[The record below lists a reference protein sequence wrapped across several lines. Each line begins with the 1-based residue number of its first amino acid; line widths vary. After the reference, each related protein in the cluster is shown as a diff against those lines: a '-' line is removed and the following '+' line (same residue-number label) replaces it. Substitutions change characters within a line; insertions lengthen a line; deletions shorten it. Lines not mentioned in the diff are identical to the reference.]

1 MHTNSYPAKVSGIT
15 SKIMDK
21 IIVATGA
28 ISLVW
33 ILVFLLVAM
42 IDK

>member
-1 MHTNSYPAKVSGIT
+1 MYTNSYPTKVSEIT
-15 SKIMDK
+15 SKIIDK
-21 IIVATGA
+21 IIEATGA